1 MATRKPRTTNEQQL
15 EERIVKARASI
26 IMDSVFFGSLMVRL
40 QPQLDNNIQTMATD
54 GKHIYYNANFVDGLN
69 DAELKGVIVHEV
81 MHCAMAHHA
90 RRGDRGAR
98 GWNMACDYA
107 INPLVKES
115 GFMLPKDALDN
126 PAYAGMSAE
135 EIYALFPDGD
145 GDGGGDN
152 DMGSDHWNVGGVNP
166 GAGEGDTTGKSDLEQ
181 EQQNWKNAVAEAALT
196 ARMMGKMPAAL
207 NRFVEELMDATLPWQ
222 ELLARF
228 MHNVAKND
236 FNWSR
241 PNKGLLQNFGIYMPT
256 LHSDACGTVALI
268 VDTSGSIG
276 QRELTEFGAE
286 LNGILDMVRPER
298 VHVIYCDAAVAHT
311 EEFTPDQYPVRL
323 EAHGGGGTDF
333 RPAFEYIDN
342 NLSDV
347 QCAIY
352 LTDMYG
358 TFPDSEPDYPTMWVS
373 NSQISE
379 APFGQVIQLS
389 R

>member
-1 MATRKPRTTNEQQL
+1 MATRKPKTTNEQQL
-15 EERIVKARASI
+15 EDRITKARASI

-40 QPQLDNNIQTMATD
+40 QPKLNNDIPTMATE
-54 GKHIYYNANFVDGLN
+54 GKYIHYNANFTDGLN

-90 RRGDRGAR
+90 RRGERSAR

-115 GFMLPKDALDN
+115 GFMLPKNCLEN
-126 PAYAGMSAE
+126 PAYAGMAAE

-145 GDGGGDN
+145 GDSGGDG
-152 DMGSDHWNVGGVNP
+152 MGSDHWNVGGVEP
-166 GAGEGDTTGKSDLEQ
+166 GAGDGDSSSKSDLEQ
-181 EQQNWKNAVAEAALT
+181 EQQNWKNAVAEAAMT
-196 ARMMGKMPAAL
+196 ARMMGKMPAGL
-207 NRFVEELMDATLPWQ
+207 DRFVEELMDATLPWQ

-228 MHNVAKND
+228 IHNVAKND

-298 VHVIYCDAAVAHT
+298 VHVIYCDAAVAHV

-333 RPAFEYIDN
+333 RPAFEYIDE

-373 NSQISE
+373 NSTVSD